1 MKKEQLPVPNNTA
14 GIILVGGRSSRM
26 GQDKASLPW
35 KNFRL
40 ADHIANILRE
50 SGIKD
55 IFASGEIEGYQSI
68 PDMLSEKGPV
78 GGICSSIMECY
89 SRQFSNALI
98 VPVDMPFFSA
108 EAVRTL
114 IGDSSDV
121 DARHF
126 EKHPLPVFIK
136 INEEILKYCRMINKE
151 LKNDQDMSVK
161 SFLKNLSTES
171 VKIPTNLT
179 THLTNTNTP
188 EEWKKANES

>member
-1 MKKEQLPVPNNTA
+1 MKKEWLPVQNNTA
-14 GIILVGGRSSRM
+14 GVILVGGKSSRM
-26 GQDKASLPW
+26 GQDKALLPW

-40 ADHIANILRE
+40 VDHIANVLRE
-50 SGIKD
+50 VGIKD
-55 IFASGEIEGYQSI
+55 LFVSGEVEGYQSI
-68 PDMLSEKGPV
+68 PDMLSERGPV

-89 SRQFSNALI
+89 SRKFSNALI

-114 IGDSSDV
+114 IDDNTTA

-126 EKHPLPVFIK
+126 EKHPLPVLIK

-161 SFLKNLSTES
+161 LFLKNLSTES
-171 VKIPTNLT
+171 VKIPSNLV